1 MLEGK
6 VVSLDRKSASF
17 IDKIKDRNQN
27 YTTRDVTEKWTVTPV
42 VYNMNLRLQGNLVWK
57 TWSRLYALLKF

>member
-27 YTTRDVTEKWTVTPV
+27 YTTRDVTEK
-42 VYNMNLRLQGNLVWK
+42 
-57 TWSRLYALLKF
+57 